1 MVSRIPELEKMR
13 SEMDKLRVSIMNEE
27 ILDLVD
33 RHITLLE
40 MRVQNA
46 NNKYVLEAAN
56 AEVTAMRNLVKR
68 RKKALTTTDTV
79 EGYQTLIRDLKDASE
94 NSRTAASNHAIC
106 RLIDIIEHFLYA

>member
-27 ILDLVD
+27 ILDVVN
-33 RHITLLE
+33 RHISLLE
-40 MRVQNA
+40 MQVQNA
-46 NNKYVLEAAN
+46 NNVYALETAN

-68 RKKALTTTDTV
+68 RKKALTTTDTI
-79 EGYQTLIRDLKDASE
+79 EGYQRLVRDLKDASE

-106 RLIDIIEHFLYA
+106 RLIRIIEQFFYA